1 MGCVDPPGRKKTEC
15 DLPLKGLAISSETTP
30 PRPGWDAHRMADL
43 VLEDFIR
50 DVPDFPRP
58 GIVFKDIT
66 PLLQDPGAFA
76 ETLARMAE
84 QVSGAAFDLVCGIE
98 SRGFLFGAALAKELG
113 KGFIPIRKP
122 GKLPWR
128 TASESYELEY
138 GNDTIEIHV
147 DATPGGK
154 RVLMVDDLLATGGTM
169 GAALKLV
176 RKVGGDPVACA
187 FVIELAFLKGRQQL
201 GQVPVHALVQY

>member
-1 MGCVDPPGRKKTEC
+1 
-15 DLPLKGLAISSETTP
+15 
-30 PRPGWDAHRMADL
+30 MAQH
-43 VLEDFIR
+43 VIEGFIR

-66 PLLQDPGAFA
+66 PLLHDPKAFA
-76 ETLARMAE
+76 ATLESLAE
-84 QVSGAAFDLVCGIE
+84 RVSGLAFDLVCGIE

-138 GNDTIEIHV
+138 GSDTIEIHV
-147 DATPGGK
+147 DAAPGGK

-176 RKVGGDPVACA
+176 RKVGGFPVACA
-187 FVIELAFLKGRQQL
+187 FVIELAFLKGRQRL
-201 GQVPVHALVQY
+201 GEVPVHALVQY